1 MMAPGWSNSNLDDV
15 TLRGSGHTPSQ
26 QYPEY
31 WDGEIEW
38 VSLADSGRLDQGY
51 ISSSTRR
58 ITARGIEKSSAV
70 LHPAGTVIMSRD
82 AGVGKCAILHVPM
95 AVSQH
100 FIAWNCEA
108 KGVLEPWYLYYWLQ
122 SRRAYFERMAVGSTI
137 KTIGLPLFRKLTI
150 SHPTLVEQRKIAEIL
165 RTWDDAIEHVESKY
179 LQSLQRRTGLVQ
191 ALIFGHGWPHG
202 VIWHETAPGWDI
214 RPIGK
219 VAFDVSSRNVDLTAT
234 DVLTCSKYRG
244 FVRSADYF
252 ARTVHSADLSNYKII
267 RRGQF
272 GYPSNHIE
280 EGSIGLQ
287 NVVDVGAVS
296 PIYTVFEFDRAL
308 VDADFAY
315 LVMKTRAYAHMFDV
329 STSSSVD
336 RRGSLRWPEFSKLPF
351 PVPPLDEQRRIAAIA
366 ADANREVELAWREAE
381 LLRIQKRGLMRK
393 LLTGQVRVDVAAEI
407 ELGGEDDE

>member
-1 MMAPGWSNSNLDDV
+1 MTDPGWTNSNLDDV
-15 TLRGSGHTPSQ
+15 TLRGSGHTPNQ
-26 QYPEY
+26 QHPEY
-31 WDGEIEW
+31 WDGEIKW
-38 VSLADSGRLDQGY
+38 VSLADSRRLDKGY

-58 ITARGIEKSSAV
+58 ITARGVEKSSAV

-82 AGVGKCAILHVPM
+82 AGVGKSAILGDAM

-108 KGVLEPWYLYYWLQ
+108 KGMLEPWYLYFWLQ
-122 SRRAYFERMAVGSTI
+122 SRKGYFERMAVGSTI

-150 SHPTLVEQRKIAEIL
+150 SHPPLPEQRRIAEIL
-165 RTWDDAIEHVESKY
+165 RTWDGAIELVESRH
-179 LQSLQRRTGLVQ
+179 LQALQRRNGLVQ
-191 ALIFGHGWPHG
+191 KLIFGHGWPHG
-202 VIWHETAPGWDI
+202 VIWHQTSPAWDI

-219 VAFDVSSRNVDLTAT
+219 VASDVSSRNANLTAT
-234 DVLTCSKYRG
+234 DVLTCSKHRG

-252 ARTVHSADLSNYKII
+252 ARTVHSADLSNYKVI

-272 GYPSNHIE
+272 GFPSNHIE

-287 NVVDVGAVS
+287 NIVDIGAVS
-296 PIYTVFEFDRAL
+296 PIYTVFEFDRTL
-308 VDADFAY
+308 IDADFAY
-315 LVMKTRAYAHMFDV
+315 LVLKTRAYAHMFDV

-366 ADANREVELAWREAE
+366 SDADREIELIWRKAE
-381 LLRIQKRGLMRK
+381 LLRTQKRGLMQK
-393 LLTGQVRVDVAAEI
+393 LLTGQVRVNVAAEI
-407 ELGGEDDE
+407 EPGGESNE